1 MIFYLKFK
9 KREKRGRRRAGS
21 ASGDDGG
28 VAAATGEKKEEL
40 VAWREEEEGKK
51 LDSLAGQKVIHN
63 QHAFKRVLARVGLRK
78 RVKRWSK
85 RLFHRISS

>member
-1 MIFYLKFK
+1 MILYSRYKKKK
-9 KREKRGRRRAGS
+9 KRRRRRAGN

-28 VAAATGEKKEEL
+28 VAAAAGEKKEEL
-40 VAWREEEEGKK
+40 VAWREEEGKK
-51 LDSLAGQKVIHN
+51 LDSLAGQKVIHS